1 MKKLILNI
9 CLLLFV
15 SQLFSQTITLDDCY
29 MAARKNYPLIKQY
42 DLIEQSK
49 GYNLATAAKGYFP
62 QISLNARASWQ
73 SDVTEFPDAFM
84 VIMNQMGIDGI
95 SFPDKD
101 QYRIVF
107 ELYQTIWDG
116 GMISAVQK
124 QVKAQSEIDKQRIEV
139 DLYTVNNQINQLY
152 FGILLLDEQ
161 LIQNDLFQKE
171 LQRNYDRISSYADN
185 GLANQSDLNKIKVE
199 ILSRRQAATEMKNSR
214 DAFLM
219 MLSLFIGEKLGE
231 NAVLEKP
238 TDSLSISEE
247 IDRPELKLFDA
258 QLQQFDSR
266 KSGILAKGMPNIG
279 LFAQG
284 AYADPGL
291 NMFNSGFQPYFIG
304 GISLS
309 WNFGRLYSYRDECD
323 NVEVGKKSIEV
334 QREAFLFNLNQK
346 IVKSNSDI
354 EKIRELIKNDDEI
367 ILLREQIKAV
377 SEAKV
382 ENGTMSINDFLQ
394 DIVLADLAKQNK
406 SLHEMQLLLTLY
418 QLKVEKGK

>member
-1 MKKLILNI
+1 
-9 CLLLFV
+9 
-15 SQLFSQTITLDDCY
+15 

>member
-1 MKKLILNI
+1 MKKLIFNI

-15 SQLFSQTITLDDCY
+15 SQLFSQTITLDGCY

-62 QISLNARASWQ
+62 QLSLNARASWQ

-84 VIMNQMGIDGI
+84 VIMNKMGIDGI

-101 QYRIVF
+101 QYRIVL

-116 GMISAVQK
+116 GMISAMQK

-219 MLSLFIGEKLGE
+219 MLSLFIGEKLDE

-238 TDSLSISEE
+238 TASLSISEE
-247 IDRPELKLFDA
+247 IVRPELRLFDA

-266 KSGILAKGMPNIG
+266 KSGILAKGMPTIG

-304 GISLS
+304 GINLS
-309 WNFGRLYSYRDECD
+309 WNFGRLYSYRDECH

-346 IVKSNSDI
+346 IVKSNADI
-354 EKIRELIKNDDEI
+354 EKIRDLIKNDDEI

>member
-49 GYNLATAAKGYFP
+49 GYNLATAAKGYLP
-62 QISLNARASWQ
+62 QLSLNARASWQ

-101 QYRIVF
+101 QYRIVL

-185 GLANQSDLNKIKVE
+185 GLANQSDLNKIRVE

-219 MLSLFIGEKLGE
+219 MLSLFIGEKLGD
-231 NAVLEKP
+231 NAVLAKP

-258 QLQQFDSR
+258 QLLQFDSR

-394 DIVLADLAKQNK
+394 DYCPGGFGKQNK